1 MIISLVKNTVVESPK
16 HPTDESMDGKENGG
30 SSKKLEHSSNATDT
44 SCTRSKVSE
53 MDGTNTF
60 IDGNPNRSEDEIGVI
75 TTDVKPS
82 YFLLQIGNGTMQQ
95 EPGAEVGSDSKADS
109 MNSSDKICGCCG
121 KKRICRINCYC
132 CRSRGSSKPSECCTD
147 SAFITHCTDEVV
159 SCFRTCSDDVIKT
172 IECCFNYPFKQ
183 IRRCCHHHSQC
194 LESYCDDHLTCDDD
208 CCDDCCEILCSP
220 CCCICKCL
228 VAILGSGD

>member
-30 SSKKLEHSSNATDT
+30 SSKKLEHSGNANYT
-44 SCTRSKVSE
+44 SSTQSEVSE
-53 MDGTNTF
+53 TDGKNIF
-60 IDGNPNRSEDEIGVI
+60 IGRNPERLEDENGVI
-75 TTDVKPS
+75 TTDVEPS
-82 YFLLQIGNGTMQQ
+82 YFLLQTGNGTMQQ
-95 EPGAEVGSDSKADS
+95 EPGAEDGSNSNGVS
-109 MNSSDKICGCCG
+109 CNSSNKICGCCG

-194 LESYCDDHLTCDDD
+194 LESYRDDHLTCDDD
-208 CCDDCCEILCSP
+208 CCEKLCSA
-220 CCCICKCL
+220 CCCICECL
-228 VAILGSGD
+228 AAIL